1 MALAEGEEI
10 GQGGKVLSIV
20 LILANTF
27 GYMSCLWKYQ
37 VGNEKYV
44 FRQENVN
51 ITQRPQQSKFA
62 KKKPFHFPIFFNFL
76 EAFLF
81 YSMCVGV

>member
-27 GYMSCLWKYQ
+27 GYECH
-37 VGNEKYV
+37 VCGNIK
-44 FRQENVN
+44 
-51 ITQRPQQSKFA
+51 
-62 KKKPFHFPIFFNFL
+62 L
-76 EAFLF
+76 ETRNMF
-81 YSMCVGV
+81 SDRKM

>member
-1 MALAEGEEI
+1 MKTSFLLEKKWKGRYCKWARLHLMALAEGEEI

-51 ITQRPQQSKFA
+51 ITQRPQ
-62 KKKPFHFPIFFNFL
+62 
-76 EAFLF
+76 
-81 YSMCVGV
+81 

>member
-27 GYMSCLWKYQ
+27 GLVGTQPVKFVEISSLIGTTQ
-37 VGNEKYV
+37 V
-44 FRQENVN
+44 
-51 ITQRPQQSKFA
+51 
-62 KKKPFHFPIFFNFL
+62 L
-76 EAFLF
+76 
-81 YSMCVGV
+81 

>member
-51 ITQRPQQSKFA
+51 ITQRSQ
-62 KKKPFHFPIFFNFL
+62 
-76 EAFLF
+76 
-81 YSMCVGV
+81 